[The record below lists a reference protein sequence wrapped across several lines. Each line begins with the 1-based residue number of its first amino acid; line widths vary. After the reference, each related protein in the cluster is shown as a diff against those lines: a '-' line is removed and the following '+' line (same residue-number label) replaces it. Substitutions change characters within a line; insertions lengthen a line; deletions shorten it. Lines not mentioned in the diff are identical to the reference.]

1 MARNVVVT
9 PAALPLTPLEALA
22 AGAAAGA
29 AGTSA
34 LNAVAYLDMVWRA
47 RPASTTPEATVQKVA
62 DLVGTTIPGSD
73 EERSNRLAGLGPLL
87 GIMAGTGLGGALG
100 LARAAGYRPGLLGT
114 FLTATAGALVVG
126 NGPMTVLGVTDP
138 RHWSRTDWIS
148 DIVPHLAYGITAAAA
163 LLAMDPS
170 TPRPADQ
177 RFHASKT
184 AT

>member
-1 MARNVVVT
+1 
-9 PAALPLTPLEALA
+9 LGALA

-47 RPASTTPEATVQKVA
+47 RPTSTTPEATVQKMA
-62 DLVGTTIPGSD
+62 DLAGTAIPGSD

-87 GIMAGTGLGGALG
+87 GIIAGTGLGGALG
-100 LARAAGYRPGLLGT
+100 
-114 FLTATAGALVVG
+114 LTATAGALVVG
-126 NGPMTVLGVTDP
+126 NGPMTALGVTDP

-170 TPRPADQ
+170 IPRPADQ
-177 RFHASKT
+177 RFHARKT